1 MSTQYSRLKLK
12 KKINNLSR
20 KILKDQKKVKSLWRN
35 VLSGGEAET
44 GIPLARKGTMGKNK
58 LTLTINDQIAVTC
71 AAQ

>member
-1 MSTQYSRLKLK
+1 
-12 KKINNLSR
+12 
-20 KILKDQKKVKSLWRN
+20 VKSLWRN

-58 LTLTINDQIAVTC
+58 LTLTINDQIAGSC